1 MTQDY
6 EHTAGGTPHVS
17 PALAVARMALSS
29 HMVEG
34 GTRGRALTLLH
45 AWKDRLWATG
55 GGANPPGL
63 LEGSLNGE
71 GDNDEEWTDEEVEAA
86 TGTQAKGTSNED
98 TSKRLS
104 PEGAYR
110 RGTDENDH

>member
-1 MTQDY
+1 MTEDY

-17 PALAVARMALSS
+17 PALVVARMALSS

-45 AWKDRLWATG
+45 AWKDRLWARG

-63 LEGSLNGE
+63 LEGSLDGE

-86 TGTQAKGTSNED
+86 TGTKAKGTSNED